1 MTPHDSTEARRIA
14 EALGRDLDPLIAEAS
29 EATLARQRAR
39 FVLAATSSPRRSIRT
54 VALPFGVALAAA
66 AGVALFVRH
75 REPPAAITARARGE
89 AVRAGQWVD
98 AGATPLELRF
108 GDGSRVSLAPNT
120 QARIERL
127 DARGAALLIERGSAQ
142 ASVRHTAISSWR
154 FAAGPYSV
162 DVTGTAFNVAW
173 EPSTGRFDLAMR
185 EGRVVLRGPRC
196 AEGIAVRDRDEVH
209 ADTVARALTIGPL
222 PRVEAAVATPSTPA
236 VMGPTPQVPIPV
248 EGPAPERAVRS
259 ARGGHHPVAE
269 RAAHAPIETPDVDE
283 ASALLRQAD
292 ELRVASQGMRA
303 RELLL
308 DVRRRFEGT
317 AAASRAAFVL
327 GVLSLETFHAPAEA
341 ARWFELYLRESP
353 DGSLSREALGRR
365 VQSLHLAGDDV
376 GAREAAERYLARD
389 PDGPFSPFARGILRR

>member
-14 EALGRDLDPLIAEAS
+14 EALGRDLDPLIADAS

-39 FVLAATSSPRRSIRT
+39 FVLAATSTPRRSIRRA
-54 VALPFGVALAAA
+54 ALPLGVALAAA
-66 AGVALFVRH
+66 AGAVFFAVR
-75 REPPAAITARARGE
+75 RAPPAAITARVGDD

-98 AGATPLELRF
+98 AGAAPLELRF
-108 GDGSRVSLAPNT
+108 GDGSRVSLSPHT

-142 ASVRHTAISSWR
+142 ASVRHTATSSWR
-154 FAAGPYSV
+154 FSAGPYSV
-162 DVTGTAFNVAW
+162 DVTGTAFSVAW
-173 EPSTGRFDLAMR
+173 EPSSGRFDLAMR

-209 ADTVARALTIGPL
+209 ADTVARALTLGPL
-222 PRVEAAVATPSTPA
+222 PRVEVAVAPAPA

-248 EGPAPERAVRS
+248 EAPAPERAVRTP
-259 ARGGHHPVAE
+259 RGGHHPAAE
-269 RAAHAPIETPDVDE
+269 RAAHAPAAVVEVDE
-283 ASALLRQAD
+283 ASAMLREAD
-292 ELRVASQGMRA
+292 ALRVASQGMRA

-308 DVRRRFEGT
+308 DVRHRFGGT
-317 AAASRAAFVL
+317 AAAARAAFVL

-353 DGSLSREALGRR
+353 DGALAREALGRR
-365 VQSLHLAGDDV
+365 VQSLHLAGDDA